1 MKLLVLDGNSII
13 NRAFYG
19 IKLLSTKDGQYTN
32 AVYGFMTM
40 LQHILDETHPD
51 AVACAF
57 DLKAPTFRHKAY
69 DGYKAQRKGMP
80 EELAQ
85 QLPVVKELLT
95 MLGYKIVTCEGY
107 EADHILGTL
116 AKGCR
121 ENGWTCMIA
130 TGDRDSLQLVG
141 GGVSVR
147 IAATKMGRP
156 EVTVYDEAKI
166 MEVYGV
172 TPAQLIDIKALQGD
186 SSDNIPG
193 VAGIGPKGATD
204 LIQKFGS
211 LDGVYENLQSPD
223 MKAAM
228 KKKLEAGK
236 ESAYLS
242 RMLGTI
248 CTEVPVD
255 RVPEHYLRGAVNAA
269 GASRLLSR
277 LECFNLIDRLGLRT
291 MAAVQETADV
301 PENEAREVCSACVC
315 TDVDGLLAHV
325 RQEKKMI
332 YAAVYQEGGTFEG
345 LFVQGAEGITYLSAA
360 GNGFASFIRAVFTDA
375 SILKITHDTKPVYAA
390 LKRAGM
396 DGTSENVFD
405 TALAAYLL
413 NPSAAGYDVLRL
425 AEQYG
430 VPLTMPEAGELD
442 EAGLKACAV
451 LPGVYDKLSKEI
463 EENGQGKLLR
473 EMEQPLAQVL
483 AEMELV
489 GFRVDCEGIAQY
501 GNLLE
506 LQIDLL
512 QNQIWEQ
519 VGYEFNINSP
529 KQLGEALFVKM
540 MLPGGKKTK
549 TGWSTNADVLED
561 LREDY
566 PVVND
571 VLEYRTL
578 SKLKSTYCDGLTKVV
593 AADGRIHSSFN
604 QTETRTGRISST
616 EPNLQNIPTR
626 TDVGRELRR
635 FFMAADGCT
644 LIDADYS
651 QIELRVLA
659 HVANDEAMIEGFN
672 SNEDIHRITASQVF
686 NLPPSMVTPLL
697 RSRAKAVNF
706 GIVYGIGAFSLAKDI
721 HVSRPEAARYIRDYL
736 AHYTGVDQYME
747 KVVADAREKGYAED
761 MFGRRRYL
769 PELAASNFN
778 LRSFGERV
786 ARNMPIQGAA
796 ADIIKIAMIRVRDRL
811 KKENMQSRL
820 ILQVHDEL
828 IIEAPE
834 QEAVKAVQILQEE
847 MENAVTLRVP
857 MTVDVHMGKTW
868 YDAKG

>member
-40 LQHILDETHPD
+40 LQHLLDETHPD

-57 DLKAPTFRHKAY
+57 DLRAPTFRHKAY
-69 DGYKAQRKGMP
+69 SGYKAQRKGMP

-85 QLPVVKELLT
+85 QLPVVKELLAL
-95 MLGYKIVTCEGY
+95 LGYKIVVCEGY
-107 EADHILGTL
+107 EADDILGTL
-116 AKGCR
+116 ACGCR
-121 ENGWTCMIA
+121 ENGWECVIA

-141 GGVSVR
+141 GGVTVR

-156 EVTVYDEAKI
+156 EATLYDEEKI
-166 MEVYGV
+166 RADFGLE
-172 TPAQLIDIKALQGD
+172 PRQLIDVKALQGD
-186 SSDNIPG
+186 TSDNIPG
-193 VAGIGPKGATD
+193 VAGIGPKGAQE
-204 LIQKFGS
+204 LIRKYGS
-211 LDGVYENLQSPD
+211 IDTIYEHLETLDVRD
-223 MKAAM
+223 TMRA
-228 KKKLEAGK
+228 KLAAGK
-236 ESAYLS
+236 ESAFMS

-248 CTEVPVD
+248 CTEVPIE
-255 RVPEHYLRGAVNAA
+255 RTPQAYLREESDPAAAVQ
-269 GASRLLSR
+269 RLVQ
-277 LECFNLIDRLGLRT
+277 LECFNLIDKLGLRQ
-291 MAAVQETADV
+291 AAAANASK
-301 PENEAREVCSACVC
+301 NEDSTPDEACAVRPCEDLNALREALQREKRMVFMMQP
-315 TDVDGLLAHV
+315 DEEGLLIA
-325 RQEKKMI
+325 QND
-332 YAAVYQEGGTFEG
+332 AVLYVTEQ
-345 LFVQGAEGITYLSAA
+345 QK
-360 GNGFASFIRAVFTDA
+360 GFAAFANDVLNDD
-375 SILKITHDTKPVYAA
+375 SILKITHHSKPVFAA
-390 LKRAGM
+390 NGRRG
-396 DGTSENVFD
+396 GHGGQNWFD
-405 TALAAYLL
+405 TVLAAYLL

-430 VPLTMPEAGELD
+430 IRVPQLRVQVEATEDTETL
-442 EAGLKACAV
+442 AKCCAV
-451 LPGVYDKLSKEI
+451 LPQLAEKLRAEI
-463 EENGQGKLLR
+463 EKNGQTALLR
-473 EMEQPLAQVL
+473 DIEQPLARVL
-483 AEMELV
+483 AEMEEE
-489 GFRVDCEGIAQY
+489 GFEVDCDGIVQY
-501 GNLLE
+501 GKLLQ
-506 LQIDLL
+506 LQVDLL
-512 QNQIWEQ
+512 QNQIWQQ
-519 VGYEFNINSP
+519 VGYEFNLNSP
-529 KQLGEALFVKM
+529 KQLGEALFEKL

-549 TGWSTNADVLED
+549 TGYSTNADVLED
-561 LREDY
+561 LREDH

-593 AADGRIHSSFN
+593 GTDGRIHSYFN

-626 TDVGRELRR
+626 TEVGRELRR
-635 FFMAADGCT
+635 FFRAKQGCV

-659 HVANDEAMIEGFN
+659 HVANDEAMIEAFKTDQ
-672 SNEDIHRITASQVF
+672 DIHRITASQVF
-686 NLPPSMVTPLL
+686 DLPPDMVTPLL

-736 AHYTGVDQYME
+736 AHYTGVDQYMTR
-747 KVVADAREKGYAED
+747 VVNEAREKGYAED

-769 PELAASNFN
+769 PELAATNFN

-811 KKENMQSRL
+811 RKENMTARL

-828 IIEAPE
+828 IVEAPE
-834 QEAVKAVQILQEE
+834 NEAVRAAEILREE
-847 MENAVTLRVP
+847 MENAVQLRVP